1 MLKYYVVA
9 LALKVL
15 SYNSLTRNFYRFLA
29 NKKRQY
35 LPSTD
40 DISWKYFFRTEKLFA
55 LLRENNILHDNM
67 SIFEFGT
74 GWVHWESTMIR
85 NEIDCSAV
93 LYDVVDNRDI
103 QKYRRVLAELGDL
116 ERRKKLELTRDSLS
130 SLMMEVSK
138 KVNFESIY
146 ADLGIYLPA

>member
-67 SIFEFGT
+67 SIFEFGHAANLCT
-74 GWVHWESTMIR
+74 VFAHFSCGVIDFKHLIR
-85 NEIDCSAV
+85 
-93 LYDVVDNRDI
+93 
-103 QKYRRVLAELGDL
+103 
-116 ERRKKLELTRDSLS
+116 RDSA
-130 SLMMEVSK
+130 
-138 KVNFESIY
+138 I
-146 ADLGIYLPA
+146 